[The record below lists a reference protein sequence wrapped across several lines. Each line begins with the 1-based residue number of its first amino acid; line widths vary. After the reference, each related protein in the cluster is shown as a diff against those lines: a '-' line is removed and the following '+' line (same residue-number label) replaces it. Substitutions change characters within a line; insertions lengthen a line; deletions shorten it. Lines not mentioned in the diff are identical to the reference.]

1 MIRLLPRST
10 LPATL
15 FPSTT
20 LFRSPSHARTDR
32 VHADVLL
39 RIIERRGLGQ
49 LYDAGLGGAIDAVML
64 HADDGRRRR
73 GVDDR
78 ATAGFQH
85 RRDAVF
91 HAEEHAFQ
99 IDGLD
104 LVIAVFALL
113 VQCHHLAAE
122 ASVVD
127 QHIERSEEQTSEL
140 QSLMR
145 RSYAVFCL

>member
-1 MIRLLPRST
+1 MRISDWSSDVCSSDLT
-10 LPATL
+10 G
-15 FPSTT
+15 
-20 LFRSPSHARTDR
+20 PSHARTDR

-104 LVIAVFALL
+104 PVIAVFALL
-113 VQCHHLAAE
+113 VQCRHLSAEIGRAAWW
-122 ASVVD
+122 
-127 QHIERSEEQTSEL
+127 ERVCPYGLNLGGGVQIKKK
-140 QSLMR
+140 
-145 RSYAVFCL
+145 